1 MDLQTRKLN
10 AIGYLINLQ
19 DEKIFTKIE
28 STIESIKS
36 QKDIEVKPFTKK
48 QLIDRAKRS
57 NQDYLSGRFKTQE
70 QLELESD
77 NW

>member
-19 DEKIFTKIE
+19 DEKVFSKIE
-28 STIESIKS
+28 SAIIESQKRDKKS
-36 QKDIEVKPFTKK
+36 LKPFTKK
-48 QLIDRAKRS
+48 QLIDRAKQS
-57 NQDYLSGRFKTQE
+57 DNDYRSGRVKTQK
-70 QLELESD
+70 QLEIESE

>member
-19 DEKIFTKIE
+19 DENIFTKIE

-36 QKDIEVKPFTKK
+36 QKDIKVKPFTKK
-48 QLIDRAKRS
+48 QLVDRAKRS

-70 QLELESD
+70 QLELESE

>member
-19 DEKIFTKIE
+19 DEKVFTKIE
-28 STIESIKS
+28 ATIDSIRAK
-36 QKDIEVKPFTKK
+36 KDSKLKLFTKK

-57 NQDYLSGRFKTQE
+57 NQDYLAGRFKSQE
-70 QLELESD
+70 QLELESE

>member
-1 MDLQTRKLN
+1 MDLQTRKLK

-19 DEKIFTKIE
+19 DEKIFAKIE
-28 STIESIKS
+28 TTIDSIKS
-36 QKDIEVKPFTKK
+36 QKDIKVKPFTKK

-57 NQDYLSGRFKTQE
+57 NQDYLSGRFKTQD
-70 QLELESD
+70 QLELESE

>member
-19 DEKIFTKIE
+19 DEKIFSKIE
-28 STIESIKS
+28 SAIIDS
-36 QKDIEVKPFTKK
+36 QKLDKRNLQPFTKK
-48 QLIDRAKRS
+48 QLIDRANQS
-57 NQDYLSGRFKTQE
+57 NKDYHSGSVKTQK
-70 QLELESD
+70 QLEIESE

>member
-19 DEKIFTKIE
+19 DEKIFSKIE
-28 STIESIKS
+28 STIIDS
-36 QKDIEVKPFTKK
+36 QKHDKRNLQPFTKK
-48 QLIDRAKRS
+48 QLIDRAKLS
-57 NQDYLSGRFKTQE
+57 NKDYHAGRVKTQK
-70 QLELESD
+70 QLEIESE